1 MSGYF
6 DHQPQVIVVFL
17 ALGLL
22 TALSNY
28 FSIRRFDQY
37 PRARTFPRVSVL
49 IPARNEAANIET
61 CVRSLLAQD
70 YPDFEIIVLDD
81 HSEDETRHILT
92 RLAQTL
98 RQSQESASERLRVL
112 DGRPLPAGWLGKHWA
127 CHQLAQAAKGDLLLF
142 TDADTRHAPT
152 MLRDSV
158 SALLAE
164 RADLVTAF
172 PREEAVSWGEKLII
186 PVIGFGVFSFLPV
199 TLARWLRWAGLSVT
213 IGQFMLFRRAAFEA
227 IGGYEAVRNH
237 LVDDVMLGR
246 RIIQHGFTWRLMD
259 GTRHVSC
266 RMYRGFW
273 QAVDGFTKNI
283 FAFFDYRLSLFV
295 VAWLWMAVTFIAP
308 AFVVLAYAVNL
319 PVESYPYPL
328 ACVAVME
335 SLLLWGLAYDR
346 FRFPLYLV
354 FLYPVSFGLFVLI
367 AFRSLVY
374 TLMGQSTWKGRD
386 LAPPVWKW

>member
-6 DHQPQVIVVFL
+6 ENQPQVIVAFL

-37 PRARTFPRVSVL
+37 PRAHTFPRVSVL
-49 IPARNEAANIET
+49 VPARNEAANIEA
-61 CVRSLLAQD
+61 CVRSLLKQD
-70 YPDFEIIVLDD
+70 YPDYEVIVLDD
-81 HSEDETRHILT
+81 HSEDETPLILS
-92 RLAQTL
+92 RLV
-98 RQSQESASERLRVL
+98 QSLHRASDAASERLRVL
-112 DGRPLPAGWLGKHWA
+112 DGHPLPAGWLGKHWA
-127 CHQLAQAAKGDLLLF
+127 CHQLAQAATGELLLF
-142 TDADTRHAPT
+142 TDADTRHAPN

-172 PREEAVSWGEKLII
+172 PREEAVTWGEKLII
-186 PVIGFGVFSFLPV
+186 PVIGFGIFSFLPV
-199 TLARWLRWAGLSVT
+199 TLARRLKWAGLSVT

-227 IGGYEAVRNH
+227 IGGYEAIRNH

-259 GTRHVSC
+259 GTRHISC
-266 RMYRGFW
+266 RMYRGFLE
-273 QAVDGFTKNI
+273 AVDGFTKNI

-295 VAWLWMAVTFIAP
+295 IAWGWMAVAFIAP
-308 AFVVLAYAVNL
+308 ALVVAAHAMNVA
-319 PVESYPYPL
+319 VESYSYPL
-328 ACVAVME
+328 ACLAVIE
-335 SLLLWGLAYDR
+335 SLAIWALAYNR
-346 FRFPLYLV
+346 FRIPLYLV
-354 FLYPVSFGLFVLI
+354 FFYPVSFGLFVLI

-374 TLMGQSTWKGRD
+374 TLLGQASWKGREV
-386 LAPPVWKW
+386 APPVWKW